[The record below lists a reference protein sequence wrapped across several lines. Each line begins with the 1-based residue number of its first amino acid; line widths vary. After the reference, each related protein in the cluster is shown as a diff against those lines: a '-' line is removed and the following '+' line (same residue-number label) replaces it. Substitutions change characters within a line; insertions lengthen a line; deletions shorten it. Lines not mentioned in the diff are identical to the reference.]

1 MVDTPD
7 FEHVVFGSTPLCALL
22 AGLLASAHGRRVCL
36 VGDPHTAFRLH
47 HGFDLAI
54 DVMARPETLTLLQ
67 GLTEETLKL
76 INGLGK
82 GLVERIDPLF
92 ISETA
97 QSSAGLDH
105 FRHLALAFGY
115 GVEPIVDPQLSAH
128 AICRVRDVA
137 MLPPGRIEPA
147 LEAWLDGLGV
157 RRLARS
163 TTEIW
168 LRRDGT
174 VRLTHNDSE
183 LTGANAVLADDAA
196 VTTHVPEDQRD
207 KMLVSESRLLLL
219 AEPDRAVP
227 GPLLC
232 WLDRGVSV
240 NQAGRAGIAVV
251 AGGDPAT
258 AAQRIGASA
267 ARHGALK
274 RAGEA
279 LVPALRTA
287 DGAPYLGTARNSR
300 ATVLAGFGPTAAFF
314 APAIARYIA
323 GAARSDEAAWFT
335 ARGASR
341 GRPRSSVTDISMV
354 TA

>member
-1 MVDTPD
+1 MVDAPGFD
-7 FEHVVFGSTPLCALL
+7 HVVFGSTPLAALI
-22 AGLLASAHGRRVCL
+22 AGLLASAHGRCVCL

-47 HGFDLAI
+47 HGFDLSI
-54 DVMARPETLTLLQ
+54 DVMARPETLMLLK

-92 ISETA
+92 IAETPGT
-97 QSSAGLDH
+97 SAGLDH
-105 FRHLALAFGY
+105 FRHLALALGY

-128 AICRVRDVA
+128 GICRVRDVA
-137 MLPPGRIEPA
+137 MLVPGRIEPA

-157 RRLARS
+157 KRLARS
-163 TTEIW
+163 TTGVQ

-174 VRLTHNDSE
+174 VRLTQGDSE
-183 LTGANAVLADDAA
+183 MTGANAVLADDTAII
-196 VTTHVPEDQRD
+196 THVPEDQRD
-207 KMLVSESRLLLL
+207 RMLVAESRLLLL
-219 AEPDRAVP
+219 AEPERSVP

-232 WLDRGVSV
+232 WLDRTVSV
-240 NQAGRAGIAVV
+240 HQAGRGGVAVV

-258 AAQRIGASA
+258 ATARIGASA
-267 ARHGALK
+267 ARVAALK

-279 LVPALRTA
+279 SAPALRTA
-287 DGAPYLGTARNSR
+287 DGAPYLGTAKTSR
-300 ATVLAGFGPTAAFF
+300 ATIIAGFGPTAAFF
-314 APAIARYIA
+314 APAIARQVA
-323 GAARSDEAAWFT
+323 GAPRSDEAAWFD

-341 GRPRSSVTDISMV
+341 GRPRTSVTDIAMV